1 MSKKHGTVMPFA
13 YFSGKVVPHSQAQ
26 VSIASHSLQYG
37 TTCFA
42 GIRGYMCDGV
52 PQLFRLG
59 DHHRRLMNACKLL
72 GFDFSLT
79 CEAFESILAD
89 LIQAN
94 SPTGDFYI
102 RPFVYSPDQ
111 TLGPRF
117 DGLSYELAIYL
128 VPMSNYFDP
137 SRGLNLGISSWRKF
151 PDSSIPTKAK
161 AGGAYLNSSLATT
174 EAKANGFDEALL
186 LDQEGY
192 VVEASVANI
201 ILVYRGEVIIPPVGS
216 AVLDG
221 ITLRTAIHLLREANI
236 PIRFERIDRSMLPT
250 CDELILTGTAAQY
263 VFAASVDRRPIGD
276 GTPGPICTLLRE
288 RFAALLSSKHPMSQ
302 QWLTAISLDPELV

>member
-1 MSKKHGTVMPFA
+1 MSKKHGNVMPFA
-13 YFSGKVVPHSQAQ
+13 YFGEKVVPHSEAQ

-42 GIRGYMCDGV
+42 GIRGYMRDGV
-52 PQLFRLG
+52 PQIFRLK
-59 DHHRRLMNACKLL
+59 DHHKRLMNACKIL
-72 GFDFSLT
+72 GFDFSIT
-79 CEAFESILAD
+79 YKSFESIFTD

-94 SPTGDFYI
+94 RPTGDFYL

-111 TLGPRF
+111 ALGPRF

-128 VPMSNYFDP
+128 VPMQNYFDP
-137 SRGLNLGISSWRKF
+137 SRGLNLGVSSWRKF

-174 EAKANGFDEALL
+174 EVKANGFDEALL

-201 ILVYRGEVIIPPVGS
+201 ILVHHGEVIIPPVGS

-221 ITLRTAIHLLREANI
+221 ITLRTAVYLLREANI
-236 PIRFERIDRSMLPT
+236 PIRFERIDRSLVT
-250 CDELILTGTAAQY
+250 TADELILTGTAAQY
-263 VFAASVDRRPIGD
+263 IFAASVDRRPIGD

-288 RFAALLSSKHPMSQ
+288 RFADLLASKHPMSQ
-302 QWLTAISLDPELV
+302 EWLTAISLDSELV